1 MKQIKV
7 LIAHN
12 SKRVKKQIKNS
23 IENIEYVSV
32 VDEVSKGKELL
43 DRILKYEPD
52 IVFTKYN
59 MKDINMMDVSE
70 ITESTLQDKAPIIKF
85 ISNKLQSNTHIGEY
99 KVKRKPKMITHVK
112 ELGTDDIIETIG
124 NYYKENVK

>member
-23 IENIEYVSV
+23 IENIEYVSI

-43 DRILKYEPD
+43 DGILKYEPD

-85 ISNKLQSNTHIGEY
+85 IPNKLQSNTHIGEY

-124 NYYKENVK
+124 NYYKEKVK